1 MTTDPTTTNAPSA
14 GQASTHLSESQA
26 EHLSRD
32 GHDQQLQ
39 VFIDALAMKN
49 PVDPDKAAR
58 LLEHVIKEAMS
69 ANIDWLQGQ
78 MLEDGWE
85 ASLAPGEN
93 LIDIAT
99 RANNY
104 LESEQG
110 LELFNLFTKSFAR
123 TTGEIFD

>member
-14 GQASTHLSESQA
+14 GQSTAHLSEVQA
-26 EHLSRD
+26 EQLARD
-32 GHDQQLQ
+32 GSDQQLQ
-39 VFIDALAMKN
+39 AFIQALAMKN

>member
-1 MTTDPTTTNAPSA
+1 MTTDPTTTNSPSA
-14 GQASTHLSESQA
+14 GQSSGHLTESQA

-39 VFIDALAMKN
+39 AFIQALAMKN

>member
-1 MTTDPTTTNAPSA
+1 MTTDPTTINAPSA
-14 GQASTHLSESQA
+14 GQSTAHLSDPQA
-26 EHLSRD
+26 EQLARD
-32 GHDQQLQ
+32 GNDQQLQ
-39 VFIDALAMKN
+39 AFIQALAMKN